1 MNTINS
7 QLRHN
12 QTIKAGFPCCSKSD
26 LNAVVTYLASDELKE
41 EGITE
46 CAWVEYQDTLVEA
59 FYFENEGG
67 WCLDDIGLGETLV
80 KDTPNG
86 YPGSENLK
94 ATSWELVPTFSEYA
108 QDYFWHPVRKS
119 TI

>member
-1 MNTINS
+1 MKTINS
-7 QLRHN
+7 LPRHN
-12 QTIKAGFPCCSKSD
+12 QTINAGFSCCSKSD
-26 LNAVVTYLASDELKE
+26 FDAVVIYPASDELKE

-59 FYFENEGG
+59 FNFENEGG
-67 WCLDDIGLGETLV
+67 WVLDDIGLGETLV

-94 ATSWELVPTFSEYA
+94 DTGWELVPTFSDFA
-108 QDYFWHPVRKS
+108 KDYFWEPIRKS